1 MTSINLLPWREERR
15 QRRQRQFVVSIVA
28 AVLLGAVSVVGAHL
42 LVAEQIQGQEAR
54 NQFLRSE
61 IARLNRIAEEMKK
74 LDETKARL
82 LARLDIIQNLQTSR
96 PTMVRVFDTLARIA
110 PDTLY
115 LSSLKTEGNN
125 ITLNG
130 TALSNYV
137 VSDFLRRLVE
147 TPLFGEPVL
156 RQIDNRDI
164 AGVRVSIFDLSVP
177 RKSQTTSETAA
188 KSPARSQK

>member
-15 QRRQRQFVVSIVA
+15 QRRQRQFVASIVA

-42 LVAEQIQGQEAR
+42 LVAEQIQGQQTR

-82 LARLDIIQNLQTSR
+82 MARLDIIQNLQTSR

-177 RKSQTTSETAA
+177 RKSQATAETAA
-188 KSPARSQK
+188 KSPARSPK

>member
-15 QRRQRQFVVSIVA
+15 QRRQRQFVASIVA

-42 LVAEQIQGQEAR
+42 LVAEQIQGQQTC

-96 PTMVRVFDTLARIA
+96 PTMVRIFDTLARIA

-164 AGVRVSIFDLSVP
+164 AGVRVSIFDLAVP
-177 RKSQTTSETAA
+177 RKSQPPAETTA

>member
-15 QRRQRQFVVSIVA
+15 QRRQRQFVASIVA

-42 LVAEQIQGQEAR
+42 LVAEQIQGQETR

-82 LARLDIIQNLQTSR
+82 MARLDIIQNLQTSR
-96 PTMVRVFDTLARIA
+96 PTMVRIFDTLARIA

-177 RKSQTTSETAA
+177 RKSQATAETAA

>member
-15 QRRQRQFVVSIVA
+15 QRRQRQFVISIVS
-28 AVLLGAVSVVGAHL
+28 AVLLGALSVVGAHMM
-42 LVAEQIQGQEAR
+42 VAGQIEGQQSR
-54 NQFLRSE
+54 NQFLRNE
-61 IARLNRIAEEMKK
+61 ITRVNRIADEMKK

-96 PTMVRVFDTLARIA
+96 PVMVRVFDTLAHIA

-115 LSSLKTEGNN
+115 LSTLKADGASF
-125 ITLNG
+125 TLTG

-137 VSDFLRRLVE
+137 VSDFMRRIIGA
-147 TPLFGEPVL
+147 PLFGEPVL

-164 AGVRVSIFDLSVP
+164 AGVRVSAFELSVP
-177 RKSQTTSETAA
+177 RKNPAA
-188 KSPARSQK
+188 AEATGQSSARSRK

>member
-15 QRRQRQFVVSIVA
+15 QRRQRQFVASIVA

-42 LVAEQIQGQEAR
+42 LVAEQIQGQETR

-82 LARLDIIQNLQTSR
+82 EARLKIIQDLQTSR
-96 PTMVRVFDTLARIA
+96 PTMVRIFDTLARIA

-115 LSSLKTEGNN
+115 LSSLRTEGNN

-177 RKSQTTSETAA
+177 RKSQATAETAA
-188 KSPARSQK
+188 KSPVRSQK

>member
-15 QRRQRQFVVSIVA
+15 QRRQRQFVASIIA
-28 AVLLGAVSVVGAHL
+28 AVLLGAISVVGAHL
-42 LVAEQIQGQEAR
+42 LVAEQIQGQQAR

-61 IARLNRIAEEMKK
+61 IDRLNRIAEEMKK

-115 LSSLKTEGNN
+115 LSSLRTEGNN

>member
-15 QRRQRQFVVSIVA
+15 QRRQRQFVASIVA

-42 LVAEQIQGQEAR
+42 LVAEQIQGQETR

-96 PTMVRVFDTLARIA
+96 PTMVRIFDTLARIA

-177 RKSQTTSETAA
+177 RKSQATAETAA
-188 KSPARSQK
+188 KSPVRSQK